1 MRGDIMPT
9 DLKTIA
15 QEIKSRLSCVEYAQQ
30 NGLPIQKSGDRC
42 VSPFRI
48 GATNQT
54 SFMVTDDFWYDFGGG
69 NGGDIIDFA
78 AFLHYEGDRGKAIRD
93 LAKSIGINTN
103 NFNSQKWVKYTQ
115 NLCNE
120 IQHYHEQ
127 LLPEDIKYLHRRG
140 ITDETINRIKI
151 GRTDDGRLCFPYW
164 KNGYIAYYATRWMPG
179 ADGEESSNK
188 YKKVFLDDYNEHI
201 VWGLHTID
209 NDKDRQLLVIAEGA
223 FDALS
228 FEQEKYSVISAI
240 TGRFS
245 KNQLP
250 TVLSLAKSF
259 KQVFLVFDN
268 DKQTK
273 AGEKFTVSMAKI
285 LIEKR
290 IPCMVGFVP
299 PTYKDIS
306 EYYADGGNLQ
316 EIINSAIDGV
326 EFIASKITNKKEFDA
341 FARQVCRYMSK
352 PDVDMFFKAVSKTT
366 KFDQDW
372 LKALCKDC
380 KTPPLDKTI
389 AEEITKKYKLLY
401 NEKISFFQYNG
412 TYWTSKTDTEIS
424 TYIADALGPYATG
437 PKIASILKVIKSLVV
452 TNKLFNV
459 NPVINFINGTLEI
472 EPTINFR
479 EHRADDCCTY
489 CLDYPYDPSAK
500 SKLWVD
506 FLDTVTNHDDKK
518 ICLLQELSGYVLFP
532 DNRLQKCAVLIGSGA
547 NGKSVF
553 LNVLT
558 RIFGNSNVSNV
569 EMSSLSQDF
578 QVIHLMNSMLN
589 ISAETRT
596 NVAGAESKFKQITA
610 GDEISACY
618 KGKDYITF
626 RPRAKMFL
634 ACNEYVK
641 SSDTTEGWTRR
652 FCFVDFPMHFVE
664 LPNPNNPEELPID
677 RDIEIKLTTT
687 EQLSAIFNWV
697 LQGYEML
704 KACGYF
710 TEPDDQK
717 AINEEF
723 KELSNPLIEFA
734 KEIEIGGEVSNN
746 QLYSRY
752 KEWCDE
758 SGHNSLA
765 RNTFLKRIAK
775 AFKEYRPDVEPYKN
789 RKERGYSAKFI
800 PCDDEEN
807 PFV

>member
-1 MRGDIMPT
+1 MEFAI
-9 DLKTIA
+9 
-15 QEIKSRLSCVEYAQQ
+15 Q
-30 NGLPIQKSGDRC
+30 NNLPITKSGDRC
-42 VSPFRI
+42 VSPLRS
-48 GATNQT
+48 GATNKT
-54 SFMVTDDFWYDFGGG
+54 SFIVYDDFFFDFGSGE
-69 NGGDIIDFA
+69 GGDVIDFA
-78 AFLHYEGDRGKAIRD
+78 AKLLFSDDKGKAIRY
-93 LAKSIGINTN
+93 LAKVTGADIEKTYNQS
-103 NFNSQKWVKYTQ
+103 WVKYTQ
-115 NLCNE
+115 NLCNK
-120 IQHYHEQ
+120 IQSYHEKLTDNDRQ
-127 LLPEDIKYLHRRG
+127 YLYQRG
-140 ITDETINRIKI
+140 LTDDTINRNKI
-151 GRTDDGRLCFPYW
+151 GRTPEGRLIIPYW
-164 KNGYIAYYATRWMPG
+164 KNGYVCYYATRYLPG
-179 ADGEESSNK
+179 GKYPEQK
-188 YKKVFLDDYNEHI
+188 YKKMQIDSCNEHT
-201 VWGLHTID
+201 VWGLHTL
-209 NDKDRQLLVIAEGA
+209 DRDPDRNLLVIAEGA

-228 FEQEKYSVISAI
+228 FEQEGYCVISAI
-240 TGRFS
+240 TGHFS
-245 KNQLP
+245 QEQLP
-250 TVLSLAKSF
+250 TALSIAKSF
-259 KQVFLVFDN
+259 KNVFLVFDN
-268 DKQTK
+268 DTITR
-273 AGEKFTVSMAKI
+273 AGEKFTIKMAKI
-285 LIEKR
+285 LTEQR
-290 IPCMVGFVP
+290 IPCVIGNVP

-306 EYYADGGNLQ
+306 EFYADKGNLAD
-316 EIINSAIDGV
+316 IIESATCGI
-326 EFIASKITNKKEFDA
+326 EFLGSKITNKNDFNA
-341 FARQVCRYMSK
+341 FARKVCRYMSK
-352 PDVDMFFKAVSKTT
+352 PDVDMFFKSVSKNTSL
-366 KFDQDW
+366 DLDW

-380 KTPPLDKTI
+380 KAAPLDKTI
-389 AEEITKKYKLLY
+389 ADEITEKYKLLY
-401 NEKISFFQYNG
+401 NEKISFFEYNG

-424 TYIADALGPYATG
+424 RYIADALGPYATG
-437 PKIASILKVIKSLVV
+437 PKISSILKVIKSDVV

-479 EHRADDCCTY
+479 EHRAEDCCTY
-489 CLDYPYDPSAK
+489 CLDYPYNPAAT
-500 SKLWVD
+500 SKEWLN

-558 RIFGNSNVSNV
+558 KIFGSQNVSNV

-578 QVIHLMNSMLN
+578 QVIQLMNSMLN

-664 LPNPNNPEELPID
+664 IPNPNNPEELPID
-677 RDIEIKLTTT
+677 RDIEGKLTTT
-687 EQLSAIFNWV
+687 DSLSAIFNWV
-697 LQGYEML
+697 LGGYEML

-734 KEIEIGGEVSNN
+734 KEVDIGDSISNN
-746 QLYSRY
+746 ELYVKY
-752 KEWCDE
+752 KDWCED

-765 RNTFLKRIAK
+765 RNTFQKRIVK
-775 AFKEYRPDVEPYKN
+775 AFKEYRQELEPFKSN
-789 RKERGYSAKFI
+789 NHRGWQQKFM
-800 PCDDEEN
+800 PCEDGEN
-807 PFV
+807 PFL